1 MFDKLIEKVKAEPK
15 KIVFTEGSDARIQ
28 EAAARL
34 LAEDLM
40 GVVLVGNEE
49 EVKAAAAEKG
59 FDISKAEII
68 DPEKYDGMAEMVE
81 TMVALRKGK
90 MSE

>member
-40 GVVLVGNEE
+40 GVVLVGKE
-49 EVKAAAAEKG
+49 
-59 FDISKAEII
+59 DEIKDGTP
-68 DPEKYDGMAEMVE
+68 DPRRTRVRRRARGD
-81 TMVALRKGK
+81 R
-90 MSE
+90 

>member
-49 EVKAAAAEKG
+49 
-59 FDISKAEII
+59 
-68 DPEKYDGMAEMVE
+68 
-81 TMVALRKGK
+81 
-90 MSE
+90 

>member
-34 LAEDLM
+34 LAEGLM
-40 GVVLVGNEE
+40 GVVLVGNED
-49 EVKAAAAEKG
+49 EVKAARKYYVRYNTDEDGEKNLNYRSVVVVKIG
-59 FDISKAEII
+59 NKWSL
-68 DPEKYDGMAEMVE
+68 YY
-81 TMVALRKGK
+81 
-90 MSE
+90 

>member
-40 GVVLVGNEE
+40 GVV
-49 EVKAAAAEKG
+49 
-59 FDISKAEII
+59 
-68 DPEKYDGMAEMVE
+68 
-81 TMVALRKGK
+81 
-90 MSE
+90 

>member
-40 GVVLVGNEE
+40 GVVLVGNEDE
-49 EVKAAAAEKG
+49 IKAAAADKG
-59 FDISKAEII
+59 FDISNAEII
-68 DPEKYDGMAEMVE
+68 DPEKY
-81 TMVALRKGK
+81 
-90 MSE
+90 

>member
-40 GVVLVGNEE
+40 GVVLVGNEDE
-49 EVKAAAAEKG
+49 IKAAAAESSRLRSS
-59 FDISKAEII
+59 IRRS
-68 DPEKYDGMAEMVE
+68 
-81 TMVALRKGK
+81 TMEWLKWSRQW
-90 MSE
+90 